1 MLNKLLKDLWNKQ
14 EEFYIQKVERDQAL
28 NILDKSLKVKEKA
41 LEFFIDDIKNL
52 PYFFFNVLKDCDS
65 NELKNI
71 INS

>member
-14 EEFYIQKVERDQAL
+14 EEFYIQKVEREQAL

-65 NELKNI
+65 NDLKNI
-71 INS
+71 VLK